1 MALEEEEVATAAAA
15 AAGGGAEGGAK
26 GQGEGEE
33 SQLLKRVA
41 SPNQSRPHWNQFD
54 LHWFFYILQ
63 PSNQIRIEL

>member
-54 LHWFFYILQ
+54 LH
-63 PSNQIRIEL
+63 